1 MLIANTNQFESESR
15 RPADVYVFALL
26 AHKDKN
32 TIDPSN
38 LNQWNF
44 FVLPTEVLNERQ
56 RSQHSIALKSLEK
69 LCSGTVSFSEIKA
82 AVNEAYQINL
92 NMRSKKS

>member
-1 MLIANTNQFESESR
+1 MIANTNQVESKVR

-32 TIDPSN
+32 TIDPLN
-38 LNQWNF
+38 LTQWNF

-69 LCSGTVSFSEIKA
+69 LCNGMVSFSEIKA
-82 AVNEAYQINL
+82 AVNEAYQNNL
-92 NMRSKKS
+92 NMINSKP